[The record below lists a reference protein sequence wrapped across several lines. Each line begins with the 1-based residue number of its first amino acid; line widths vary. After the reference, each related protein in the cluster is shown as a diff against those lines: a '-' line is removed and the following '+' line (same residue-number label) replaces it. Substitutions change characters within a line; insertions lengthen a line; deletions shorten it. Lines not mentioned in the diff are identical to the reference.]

1 MDVNFV
7 SLKSLLGK
15 IQEELKERDAIKEEV
30 YRDMRRATRLSKQS
44 TLLVHQGR
52 VKDAETPLEEA
63 KRLLDKLHRKSRSH
77 PDLAYSGIVDA
88 AYEEYSEANVLL
100 MLVKGGKFTSPKKLG
115 VPSISYVLGL
125 GDVIGELRRRVLDAL
140 KKGDVELA
148 KDTLLLMEEIYVE
161 LLSMDDAFLIVPG
174 LRRKC
179 DIGRRIIETTR
190 GDVTIETRRSSL
202 EQSIKEL
209 KDAVQRKRKARKP
222 KVR

>member
-1 MDVNFV
+1 MDVVFV

-15 IQEELKERDAIKEEV
+15 IQAELKERDVIKEEV

-52 VKDAETPLEEA
+52 VKDAETPLKEA
-63 KRLLDKLHRKSRSH
+63 KRLLGKLRRKSKGH

-100 MLVKGGKFTSPKKLG
+100 MLIKGEGFPSPKKLG
-115 VPSISYVLGL
+115 VPSLSYVLGL
-125 GDVIGELRRRVLDAL
+125 GDVIGELRRRTLDAL

-161 LLSMDDAFLIVPG
+161 LLSMDEAFLIVPG

-209 KDAVQRKRKARKP
+209 KDAVQRKRKARKRR
-222 KVR
+222 VS